1 MKVTGSLFTD
11 DGYGNLVPSVA
22 PAPSRSTDPPS
33 SKSAANKV
41 ARSGSLAGCAA
52 VVLDILKRLKTPRT
66 YREIWANATEEERL
80 KLKEPVMVMRR
91 LDGLRKAG
99 LVRQGK
105 ARPCA
110 VSGND
115 ACEWEIVDS

>member
-1 MKVTGSLFTD
+1 MTGSLFTD

-52 VVLDILKRLKTPRT
+52 VVLGILQRLKTPRT
-66 YREIWANATEEERL
+66 YREIWANATEEERS

-105 ARPCA
+105 ARSCA

-115 ACEWEIVDS
+115 ACEWEIIDS